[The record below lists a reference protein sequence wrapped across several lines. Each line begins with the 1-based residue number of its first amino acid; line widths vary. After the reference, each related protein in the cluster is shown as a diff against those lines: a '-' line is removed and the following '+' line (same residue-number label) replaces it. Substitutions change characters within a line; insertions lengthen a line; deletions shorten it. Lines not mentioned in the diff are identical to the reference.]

1 MDFVIKT
8 AKTVQEAVNEGIKE
22 LGITEAEAE
31 IEVLEEPKGGFL
43 GILGSKD
50 AIVKIK
56 KKEDISSFVRD
67 LLYDKEEKKPK
78 KVLKKTQKKFEDTA
92 EIIEEKPVLQ
102 REKVVEK
109 PVSEEVNS
117 KIDEVTDEVF
127 EKDSFEEQEQKP
139 KREILDIWNDIEIKN
154 HSEEFLSKILD
165 NFGINYSL
173 LTTLEKNNL
182 NVEIRSENVSEL
194 GVVIGKHGITLDS
207 LQYLLSLVVN
217 KHREEFIRVS
227 IDSNNYRDKRRKT
240 LENLARKSVEKVKK
254 YKRPIKLE
262 PMNPSE
268 RRIIHL
274 ILQDYEGI
282 STYSEGKDPYR
293 RVVIASDRHNKR

>member
-50 AIVKIK
+50 AIVKIR
-56 KKEDISSFVRD
+56 KKEDISSFVKD
-67 LLYDKEEKKPK
+67 LLYDKEEKRPK
-78 KVLKKTQKKFEDTA
+78 KVLKKTQKVTEEKVE
-92 EIIEEKPVLQ
+92 EIIETPTPIVE
-102 REKVVEK
+102 EVVEIE
-109 PVSEEVNS
+109 EEV
-117 KIDEVTDEVF
+117 VL
-127 EKDSFEEQEQKP
+127 EEEISLPETEEFDGEEETYKP
-139 KREILDIWNDIEIKN
+139 NREIKEVWNDIEIKN
-154 HSEEFLSKILD
+154 HTEEFLSKILEKF
-165 NFGINYSL
+165 NINYNL
-173 LTTLEKNNL
+173 LVTLEKNNL
-182 NVEIRSENVSEL
+182 NVDIKSENVSEL
-194 GVVIGKHGITLDS
+194 GVIIGKHGITLDS
-207 LQYLLSLVVN
+207 LQYLLSLVAN

-240 LENLARKSVEKVKK
+240 LENLARKSVDKVKR
-254 YKRPIKLE
+254 YKRSVKLE

-274 ILQDYEGI
+274 ILQDYDGI
-282 STYSEGKDPYR
+282 TTYSEGKDPYR
-293 RVVIASDRHNKR
+293 RVVIAAERSNKR

>member
-56 KKEDISSFVRD
+56 KKEDISSFVKD
-67 LLYDKEEKKPK
+67 LLYDKEEKRTK
-78 KVLKKTQKKFEDTA
+78 KVLKKTQKVTEEKVE
-92 EIIEEKPVLQ
+92 EIIETPTPIVE
-102 REKVVEK
+102 EVVEIE
-109 PVSEEVNS
+109 EEV
-117 KIDEVTDEVF
+117 VL
-127 EKDSFEEQEQKP
+127 EEEISIPETEEFDGEEETYKP
-139 KREILDIWNDIEIKN
+139 NREIKEVWNDIEIKN
-154 HSEEFLSKILD
+154 HTEEFLSKILEKF
-165 NFGINYSL
+165 NINYNL
-173 LTTLEKNNL
+173 LVTLEKNNL
-182 NVEIRSENVSEL
+182 NVDIKSEKESEL
-194 GVVIGKHGITLDS
+194 GVIIGKHGITLDS

-240 LENLARKSVEKVKK
+240 LENLARKSVDKVKR
-254 YKRPIKLE
+254 YKRSVKLE

-274 ILQDYEGI
+274 ILQDYDGI
-282 STYSEGKDPYR
+282 TTYSEGKDPYR
-293 RVVIASDRHNKR
+293 RVVIAAERSNKR

>member
-56 KKEDISSFVRD
+56 KKEDISSFVKD
-67 LLYDKEEKKPK
+67 LLYDKEEKRPK
-78 KVLKKTQKKFEDTA
+78 KVLKKTQKVTEEKVE
-92 EIIEEKPVLQ
+92 EIIETPTPIVE
-102 REKVVEK
+102 EVVEIE
-109 PVSEEVNS
+109 EEV
-117 KIDEVTDEVF
+117 VL
-127 EKDSFEEQEQKP
+127 EEEISLPETEEFDGEEETYKP
-139 KREILDIWNDIEIKN
+139 NREIKEVWNDIEIKN
-154 HSEEFLSKILD
+154 HTEEFLSKILEKF
-165 NFGINYSL
+165 NINYNL
-173 LTTLEKNNL
+173 LVTLEKNNL
-182 NVEIRSENVSEL
+182 NVDIKSENVSEL
-194 GVVIGKHGITLDS
+194 GVIIGKHGITLDS
-207 LQYLLSLVVN
+207 LQYLLSLVAN

-240 LENLARKSVEKVKK
+240 LENLARKSVDKVKR
-254 YKRPIKLE
+254 YKRSVKLE

-274 ILQDYEGI
+274 ILQDYDGI
-282 STYSEGKDPYR
+282 TTYSEGKDPYR
-293 RVVIASDRHNKR
+293 RVVIAAERSNKR